1 MRLLLEAAADAGLG
15 LGGGGG
21 GLTGGGGAGAAAVE
35 VVELVG
41 LEGELGVARLVVDL
55 HGLDVGGGGLA
66 ERALELG
73 VAALVLPQP
82 VLLPGLPAAPVR
94 RRRVD
99 LRRDLLRRVLLRLRL
114 PRHLRAPPP
123 PPPRLPPPVSLRS
136 RRRRRR
142 RRFSLTLF
150 VFDGSGG

>member
-21 GLTGGGGAGAAAVE
+21 GLTAGGGAGAAAVE

-66 ERALELG
+66 EGALELG

-123 PPPRLPPPVSLRS
+123 PPPPPPVSLRS
-136 RRRRRR
+136 RRRR